1 MAHTNKALIS
11 LVAGMGVILL
21 LGFGALIAGLIFK
34 ATAPGML
41 MPGGAKQNNAVEKN
55 IKAVTPQSGKIILPA
70 GHLVENIG
78 LSDTQIII
86 HTSQE
91 AGTGSV
97 FVINGETGQILQRFD
112 IGTAP

>member
-1 MAHTNKALIS
+1 MAHTNKALIL

-34 ATAPGML
+34 ATAPEIV
-41 MPGGAKQNNAVEKN
+41 MPAGAKKNNAVEKK
-55 IKAVTPQSGKIILPA
+55 IRAVTPQSGKIILPA
-70 GHLVENIG
+70 GHMVENIG
-78 LSDTQIII
+78 LSGTQMIIY
-86 HTSQE
+86 TSQE

>member
-21 LGFGALIAGLIFK
+21 LGFGALIAGLIFNV
-34 ATAPGML
+34 TAPDVV
-41 MPGGAKQNNAVEKN
+41 MPAGTKKNNSGDKN
-55 IKAVTPQSGKIILPA
+55 IKAVTPQSGEIIHPA
-70 GHLVENIG
+70 GHMVENIG
-78 LSDTQIII
+78 LSGTQIII

-91 AGTGSV
+91 IGTGSV
-97 FVINGETGQILQRFD
+97 LVIDGETGQILQRFD

>member
-21 LGFGALIAGLIFK
+21 LGFGVLIAGLIFR
-34 ATAPGML
+34 ATAPDMV
-41 MPGGAKQNNAVEKN
+41 MPAGATKNNAVGKN
-55 IKAVTPQSGKIILPA
+55 IKAVTSQSGKIILPA

-78 LSDTQIII
+78 LSGTQIVI

-91 AGTGSV
+91 AGTGSI

>member
-34 ATAPGML
+34 ATAPDMV
-41 MPGGAKQNNAVEKN
+41 MPAGAKKNTAVGKN
-55 IKAVTPQSGKIILPA
+55 IKAVTPQSGKIVLPA

-78 LSDTQIII
+78 LSGTQIII

>member
-1 MAHTNKALIS
+1 MADTNKALIS

-34 ATAPGML
+34 ATAPEMV
-41 MPGGAKQNNAVEKN
+41 MPTGAEKNNAVKKN
-55 IKAVTPQSGKIILPA
+55 INAVISQSGRIILPT

-78 LSDTQIII
+78 FSDTQIVI
-86 HTSQE
+86 HTSQK
-91 AGTGSV
+91 AGAGSV
-97 FVINGETGQILQRFD
+97 FVINGKTGQILQRFD

>member
-1 MAHTNKALIS
+1 M
-11 LVAGMGVILL
+11 
-21 LGFGALIAGLIFK
+21 
-34 ATAPGML
+34 
-41 MPGGAKQNNAVEKN
+41 
-55 IKAVTPQSGKIILPA
+55 
-70 GHLVENIG
+70 VENIG
-78 LSDTQIII
+78 LSGTQIII

>member
-34 ATAPGML
+34 VTAPDMV
-41 MPGGAKQNNAVEKN
+41 MPAGVEKNNAVGKN
-55 IKAVTPQSGKIILPA
+55 IKAVTHQSGKIILPA

-78 LSDTQIII
+78 LSGTKIII

-91 AGTGSV
+91 AGTDSV

>member
-11 LVAGMGVILL
+11 LVAGMAVILL

-34 ATAPGML
+34 VTAPEMA
-41 MPGGAKQNNAVEKN
+41 MPAGAKKNNAVQKN
-55 IKAVTPQSGKIILPA
+55 TTAATPQLGKIILPA

-78 LSDTQIII
+78 LSGTQIII

-91 AGTGSV
+91 AGAGSV

>member
-34 ATAPGML
+34 ATAPEML
-41 MPGGAKQNNAVEKN
+41 INTGAIRNDAVEKN

-70 GHLVENIG
+70 GHLGENIG

>member
-21 LGFGALIAGLIFK
+21 LGFGALIAGLIFR
-34 ATAPGML
+34 ATAPDMV
-41 MPGGAKQNNAVEKN
+41 MPAGAKKNNNVEKN
-55 IKAVTPQSGKIILPA
+55 INAVTAKSGKIMLPA
-70 GHLVENIG
+70 GHLVKNIG
-78 LSDTQIII
+78 LSGTQIII

-91 AGTGSV
+91 VGAGSV

>member
-21 LGFGALIAGLIFK
+21 LGFGALIAGLIFR
-34 ATAPGML
+34 ATAPDMV
-41 MPGGAKQNNAVEKN
+41 MPAGATKNNAVGKN
-55 IKAVTPQSGKIILPA
+55 IKAVTSQSGKIILPA

-78 LSDTQIII
+78 LSGTQIVI

-91 AGTGSV
+91 AGTGSI

>member
-21 LGFGALIAGLIFK
+21 LGFGALIAGLIFR
-34 ATAPGML
+34 ATAPDMV
-41 MPGGAKQNNAVEKN
+41 MPAGAKKNNAVGKN
-55 IKAVTPQSGKIILPA
+55 IKAVTPQSGKIMLPA

-78 LSDTQIII
+78 LSGTQIII

>member
-1 MAHTNKALIS
+1 MAYTNKALFA

-34 ATAPGML
+34 ATAPEMV
-41 MPGGAKQNNAVEKN
+41 MPAGADKNNAATKKIN
-55 IKAVTPQSGKIILPA
+55 SATSQSGRIILPA
-70 GHLVENIG
+70 GHLVKNIG

-86 HTSQE
+86 HTSQK
-91 AGTGSV
+91 AGVGSV
-97 FVINGETGQILQRFD
+97 FVIDGETGQILRRFD

>member
-21 LGFGALIAGLIFK
+21 LGFGAIIAGLIFK
-34 ATAPGML
+34 ATAPKMV
-41 MPGGAKQNNAVEKN
+41 MPAGAKKNNAVEKS
-55 IKAVTPQSGKIILPA
+55 IKAVTPQAGEIILPA
-70 GHLVENIG
+70 GHTVENIG
-78 LSDTQIII
+78 LSGTQIII

-91 AGTGSV
+91 TGTGSV
-97 FVINGETGQILQRFD
+97 LVIDGETGQLLQRFD

>member
-34 ATAPGML
+34 ATAPEMV
-41 MPGGAKQNNAVEKN
+41 MPAGAKKNNSVEKN
-55 IKAVTPQSGKIILPA
+55 IKAVTTQTGEIILPA
-70 GHLVENIG
+70 GHMVENIG
-78 LSDTQIII
+78 LSGTQIII

>member
-34 ATAPGML
+34 ATAPDMV
-41 MPGGAKQNNAVEKN
+41 MPAGAKKNTAVGKN
-55 IKAVTPQSGKIILPA
+55 IKAVTPQSGKIVLPA

-78 LSDTQIII
+78 LSGTQIII

-91 AGTGSV
+91 AGAGSV
-97 FVINGETGQILQRFD
+97 FVINGENGQILQRFD
-112 IGTAP
+112 IGAAP

>member
-34 ATAPGML
+34 ATAPEMV
-41 MPGGAKQNNAVEKN
+41 MPAGAKKNNAVEKK
-55 IKAVTPQSGKIILPA
+55 IRAVTPELGKINLPA
-70 GHLVENIG
+70 GHMVENIG
-78 LSDTQIII
+78 LSGTQIII

-91 AGTGSV
+91 VGAGSV
-97 FVINGETGQILQRFD
+97 FVINGETGQIRRSFD
-112 IGTAP
+112 IGTGP

>member
-1 MAHTNKALIS
+1 MAYTNKALIS

-34 ATAPGML
+34 ATAPGMV
-41 MPGGAKQNNAVEKN
+41 MPAGAEKNNAVKKN
-55 IKAVTPQSGKIILPA
+55 INAITSQLGRIILPA

-78 LSDTQIII
+78 LSDTQIVI

-91 AGTGSV
+91 AGADSL